1 MSSAKPVAAAS
12 LRTTRAAP
20 GTYGTRDPGRTMLA
34 RWPMSRVE
42 LAPSYRASQ
51 VRPPS
56 CGTMRGATAPT
67 AGSAKCGSSSSSQF
81 AGPGPG
87 TQSESR
93 NATSGVPAAARPV
106 FLAAAGPP
114 LTGRR
119 TTLAPAAAAT
129 RRIAS
134 GSRDPSS
141 TTITRR
147 ALLAPGPVSPA
158 RQRASSAR
166 RSRTGTTTVTA
177 GFSAGLSSS
186 SGWAMPVSSRRR
198 ASARAFGLPGTGVPA
213 HQPATCRAPAGLS
226 RSTRM
231 G

>member
-1 MSSAKPVAAAS
+1 MSSAKPVPAAS

-51 VRPPS
+51 VRPAS

-67 AGSAKCGSSSSSQF
+67 AGSAKCGSSASSQ
-81 AGPGPG
+81 PGPG

-93 NATSGVPAAARPV
+93 NATSRVLAAARPA

-119 TTLAPAAAAT
+119 TTPAPAAAAA
-129 RRIAS
+129 RWIAS

-158 RQRASSAR
+158 RQRASSAC

-198 ASARAFGLPGTGVPA
+198 ASARAFGLPGTGVPS
-213 HQPATCRAPAGLS
+213 HQLATWRAPARLS

>member
-1 MSSAKPVAAAS
+1 
-12 LRTTRAAP
+12 
-20 GTYGTRDPGRTMLA
+20 
-34 RWPMSRVE
+34 MSRVE

-51 VRPPS
+51 VYPAS
-56 CGTMRGATAPT
+56 CGTMRGAAAPT
-67 AGSAKCGSSSSSQF
+67 AGSAKCGSSASSQ
-81 AGPGPG
+81 PGPG

-93 NATSGVPAAARPV
+93 NATSGVSAAARPE

-129 RRIAS
+129 PRIAS
-134 GSRDPSS
+134 GSREPSS
-141 TTITRR
+141 TTITR
-147 ALLAPGPVSPA
+147 GPPISPA
-158 RQRASSAR
+158 RHRASSAC
-166 RSRTGTTTVTA
+166 RSRTGTTTVTS
-177 GFSAGLSSS
+177 GLSAGPPSSN
-186 SGWAMPVSSRRR
+186 GWAIPVSSRRR

-213 HQPATCRAPAGLS
+213 HQPATCPAPAGLS